1 MAINDFQF
9 PGVELKQEF
18 VEATATG
25 VSQLGVAVVG
35 YQKKRNTTSLIYNGT
50 RADVKLSSIPYC
62 SATAANTDLV
72 VKVDGLFDTFDA
84 TTTSPLAITTASSAV
99 VGTEAEV
106 VFSAAI
112 SGATTAFG
120 SAIPEVGDAVDITA
134 GTVTVSGVITAIT
147 GSTMNATLIGS
158 ELDGETLSG
167 VSFYK
172 ELTNVQLAGT
182 SITTVDAVDYLVIPA
197 NVKAIA
203 DGNQAVGSSL
213 VAAVTPYSFYVE
225 YAPKKLA
232 TAGIS
237 SLSDIRGT
245 FGDLNSDLAISLAF
259 ALLAAGGNIVHYI
272 DVVPGSSRTMPD
284 VDDYTTA
291 LDYLDRDAT
300 IYSLVPAT
308 YDENI
313 IKAFIAAAE
322 RISDDV
328 ESKVYRT
335 VWYGLTPATSS
346 IKDTIIAQR
355 QRIGSSFR
363 AQAIWADGPMYNGKV
378 VPTFAV
384 AAAAAGMRCYEPAYR
399 PISNLG
405 YTFFSLAET
414 NGVTAS
420 DLNAIGSNGIWIV
433 ANNYDGTPVNMRQLT
448 TAASNNLNK
457 DEESIVANADSI
469 ALTLCHVGENLVG
482 CSNIS
487 PALLTALYDTIKGI
501 MDRYLINLTGNVYIG
516 PQLLN
521 WTFDKLEQDPVQL
534 DKVYA
539 TITCEPPKPFNR
551 FVMTLRI
558 V

>member
-1 MAINDFQF
+1 MAINNFQF

-18 VEATATG
+18 VETTATG

-35 YQKKRNTTSLIYNGT
+35 YQKKRNTTSLIYSGE
-50 RADVKLSSIPYC
+50 RVDVKLSSIPYC
-62 SATAANTDLV
+62 TATADNTDLV

-84 TTTSPLAITTASSAV
+84 ETTGTLAITAASSSVA
-99 VGTEAEV
+99 GAAATV
-106 VFSAAI
+106 VFGATI
-112 SGATTAFG
+112 SGATAAFG
-120 SAIPEVGDAVDITA
+120 TAIPEVGDSVDISA
-134 GTVTVSGVITAIT
+134 GTTTVSGVITAIT
-147 GSTMNATLIGS
+147 GTTMNATLS
-158 ELDGETLSG
+158 NEDLDGATLSG

-172 ELTNVQLAGT
+172 ELSDVALAGT
-182 SITTVDAVDYLVIPA
+182 TVSTVDNVDYLVIPA
-197 NVKAIA
+197 NVKAVPFT
-203 DGNQAVGSSL
+203 GQTTGSTL
-213 VAAVTPYSFYVE
+213 VAAVTPYAFYAE
-225 YAPKKLA
+225 YMPTRLA
-232 TAGIS
+232 TVGIG

-245 FGDLNSDLAISLAF
+245 FGDVKGDLAVALAF
-259 ALLAAGGNIVHYI
+259 ALLAAGGNTVDYV
-272 DVVPGSSRTMPD
+272 DVL
-284 VDDYTTA
+284 VDTKIGYENA
-291 LDYLDRDAT
+291 LDYLDRDAS

-308 YDENI
+308 YNEDV

-335 VWYGLTPATSS
+335 VWYGLRPTDSA
-346 IKDTIIAQR
+346 IKDTIIAER

-363 AQAIWADGPMYNGKV
+363 AQAVWADGPMYAGET

-384 AAAAAGMRCYEPAYR
+384 AAAAAGMRSYEPSYR

-405 YTFFSLAET
+405 YSFFSLAET

-420 DLNAIGSNGIWIV
+420 DLNAIGANGIWIV
-433 ANNYDGTPVNMRQLT
+433 ANNYDGTPINMRQLT
-448 TAASNNLNK
+448 TAVSNNLNK

-516 PQLLN
+516 PQLLS

-539 TITCEPPKPFNR
+539 VITCEPPKPFNR